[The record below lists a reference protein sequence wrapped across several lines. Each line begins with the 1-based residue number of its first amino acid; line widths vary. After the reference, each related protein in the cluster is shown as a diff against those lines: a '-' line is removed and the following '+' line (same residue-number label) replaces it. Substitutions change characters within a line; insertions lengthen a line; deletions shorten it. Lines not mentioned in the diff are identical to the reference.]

1 MKTRNVDLNNTPLL
15 TNNIC
20 KRIFLEA
27 PTEVELI
34 KKVKEYERLLA
45 RVLTNKYKLRYLMLD
60 NNGQYEVLPDGN
72 YQASML
78 LNFSGC
84 EKDEIVNPEKTL
96 QIVKHLTALESKKHE
111 VQAIIPK
118 PLNRKAMKS
127 HIETKTIP
135 IEVKEGISVDEAISA
150 KQKQLLEKLVGKV
163 NLKRISFL
171 IHKTPTISIETTYEY
186 EEEIKKIDESS
197 RQDGR

>member
-1 MKTRNVDLNNTPLL
+1 MKTRNVNLNNTPLL

-27 PTEVELI
+27 PTEAELI

-45 RVLTNKYKLRYLMLD
+45 RVLTNKYNLRYLMLD
-60 NNGQYEVLPDGN
+60 NNGQYEALPDGN

-84 EKDEIVNPEKTL
+84 EKSKIANPEKTL
-96 QIVKHLTALESKKHE
+96 QIVKHLTSLESKKHE

-118 PLNRKAMKS
+118 PSNKKAMKS
-127 HIETKTIP
+127 HIESTTIP
-135 IEVKEGISVDEAISA
+135 IVVKNGISIDEAISA
-150 KQKQLLEKLVGKV
+150 KQEQLIEQLVSKV
-163 NLKRISFL
+163 NLKKISFL
-171 IHKTPTISIETTYEY
+171 IHKTPTISVETTYEY
-186 EEEIKKIDESS
+186 EEEIKKAEKNS
-197 RQDGR
+197 RQESR